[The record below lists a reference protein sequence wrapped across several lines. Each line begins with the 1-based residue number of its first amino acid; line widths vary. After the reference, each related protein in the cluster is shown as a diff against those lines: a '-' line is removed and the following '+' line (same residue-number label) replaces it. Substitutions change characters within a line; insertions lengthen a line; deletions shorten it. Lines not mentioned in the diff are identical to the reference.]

1 MMQGVALQLPQTVL
15 RPHVQQASLGNRVLI
30 FKFEAEYFICQI
42 LSRIYAHNRHKFTRS
57 VL

>member
-42 LSRIYAHNRHKFTRS
+42 LSRIYAT
-57 VL
+57 